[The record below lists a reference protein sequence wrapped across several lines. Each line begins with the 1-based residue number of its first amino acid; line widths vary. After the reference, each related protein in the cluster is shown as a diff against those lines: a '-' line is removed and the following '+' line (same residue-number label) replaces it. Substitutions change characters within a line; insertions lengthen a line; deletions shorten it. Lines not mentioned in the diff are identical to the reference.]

1 MKLRK
6 IQKTD
11 GPMVQALMPS
21 GWVSLRGA
29 PGLDQIATEHGV
41 EVPLATD
48 LLGVL
53 QLGPAGLAQ
62 LTGALSGL
70 SPDDAAGDAGT
81 ETLPFEPRSFRDFML
96 YEDHVIDASR
106 GYTKRFMPGVHKLA
120 TTIEKV
126 TGKPFAKFKPHA
138 LWYKQPIYYL
148 SNHLNFLV
156 SGQDAPWPS
165 HTQALD
171 YELELGAILS
181 HPLLNGSVDEARE
194 AIGGF
199 VVLNDFS
206 ARDVQ
211 VAEMNSGF
219 GPQRAKHFYSA
230 MSPIVVTADEVLPIM
245 DSLTGSVRINGKRV
259 AQCSSTGSQFSLVEA
274 IAFVS
279 RDEQLHPGELFGSG
293 TLPGGSGMENGHWL
307 KPGDTLTLTIDQ
319 IGELTNSIV
328 TSTNQGGQVL

>member
-6 IQKTD
+6 MQKSD
-11 GPMVQALMPS
+11 GPAIQALMPS

-29 PGLDQIATEHGV
+29 PDLAQIAAEHGV
-41 EVPLATD
+41 EKTLATD
-48 LLGVL
+48 LLSVL
-53 QLGPAGLAQ
+53 GLGPAGWEQ
-62 LTGALSGL
+62 LSSALSGL
-70 SPDDAAGDAGT
+70 SPDDAVGHAGT
-81 ETLPFEPRSFRDFML
+81 ELLPFEPRSFRDFML
-96 YEDHVIDASR
+96 YEAHVIDASR
-106 GYTKRFMPGVHKLA
+106 GYTKRFMPSAHKLA
-120 TTIEKV
+120 TTIEKL

-148 SNHLNFLV
+148 SNHLNFLT
-156 SGQDAPWPS
+156 SGQEAPWPS

-181 HPLLNGSVDEARE
+181 RPLLNGSVDEARE

-230 MSPIVVTADEVLPIM
+230 MSAIVVTADEILPKI
-245 DSLTGSVRINGKRV
+245 DKLTATVQINGKPV
-259 AQCSSTGSQFSLVEA
+259 AQCSGAGSHFSLAQA

-307 KPGDTLTLTIDQ
+307 KPGDRLTLTIDQ
-319 IGELTNSIV
+319 IGELTNTIAAA
-328 TSTNQGGQVL
+328 STQGGQGQ

>member
-6 IQKTD
+6 IRKVD
-11 GPMVQALMPS
+11 GPVVQALMRP
-21 GWVSLRGA
+21 GWVSLHGA
-29 PGLDQIATEHGV
+29 PGLDQIAAEHGV
-41 EVPLATD
+41 EAPLETD
-48 LLGVL
+48 ILAVL
-53 QLGPAGLAQ
+53 QLGPAGWEQLANV
-62 LTGALSGL
+62 LSGL
-70 SPDDAAGDAGT
+70 SPDDAPVDAAT
-81 ETLPFEPRSFRDFML
+81 VALPFEPRSFRDFML

-106 GYTKRFMPGVHKLA
+106 GYTKRFMPGAHKLA
-120 TTIEKV
+120 TAIEAI

-148 SNHLNFLV
+148 SNHLNFIT
-156 SGQDAPWPS
+156 SGEEAPWPS
-165 HTQALD
+165 HTQAFD
-171 YELELGAILS
+171 YELELGAILNR
-181 HPLLNGSVDEARE
+181 PLLNGSVDEARE

-230 MSPIVVTADEVLPIM
+230 MSAIVVTADEVLPVM
-245 DSLTGSVRINGKRV
+245 DSLSGAVRINGERV
-259 AQCSSTGSQFSLVEA
+259 AQCSSAGSQFSLAEA

-307 KPGDTLTLTIDQ
+307 KPGDRLTLTIDR
-319 IGELTNSIV
+319 IGELTNSIAAP
-328 TSTNQGGQVL
+328 TKQEGQAQ